1 MTIQC
6 DQESFKIN
14 GRNTT
19 EYIKFEK
26 GKRQGDPI
34 SAYLFILVLEIDF
47 LSIKENKKIKGLNIL
62 NHTFLYTAYAN
73 DTTFFS
79 KR

>member
-47 LSIKENKKIKGLNIL
+47 LSIKENKKNL
-62 NHTFLYTAYAN
+62 
-73 DTTFFS
+73 
-79 KR
+79 